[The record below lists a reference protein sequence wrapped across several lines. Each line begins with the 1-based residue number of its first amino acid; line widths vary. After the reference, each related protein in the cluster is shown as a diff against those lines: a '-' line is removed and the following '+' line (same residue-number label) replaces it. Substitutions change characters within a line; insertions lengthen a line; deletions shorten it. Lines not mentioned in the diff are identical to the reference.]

1 MVRVWFA
8 QVSDSML
15 RQLSDARVSTAK
27 GTAIAQDLQQGAM
40 EVTDHVAHSLT
51 ELMHDLTTSTT
62 TAPSPPPL
70 SSSSSP
76 PPPQPPAYPAPPS
89 LRSTPAPAAATS
101 AAPVPPPPPPPP
113 PPHVNAR
120 FPHYVPQT
128 KAPRT
133 REQAAAEAAA
143 EAAAGQALK
152 TVTLAGVRAMEDVM
166 GSVVDA
172 ARCVAR
178 GSAVATT
185 EVRPSVFVAAVCVRD
200 QL

>member
-1 MVRVWFA
+1 MSPLPYHVWFA
-8 QVSDSML
+8 QVSDSTL
-15 RQLSDARVSTAK
+15 RQLSDARTSTAK

-51 ELMHDLTTSTT
+51 ELIHDLSTSTTSTA
-62 TAPSPPPL
+62 APSPPPL
-70 SSSSSP
+70 SSSSASLSSSSP
-76 PPPQPPAYPAPPS
+76 PPAYPAPPS
-89 LRSTPAPAAATS
+89 LPSASAAAAATS
-101 AAPVPPPPPPPP
+101 AAPVPPPP

-133 REQAAAEAAA
+133 RE
-143 EAAAGQALK
+143 EAAAGRALK
-152 TVTLAGVRAMEDVM
+152 TVTLAGVQAMEDVM

-172 ARCVAR
+172 ARAVAR

-185 EVRPSVFVAAVCVRD
+185 EVRLSLFAADVCVKD
-200 QL
+200 QV